1 VNLKFT
7 LIGEPPSFTKIVYL
21 PLGTGGPPPSPSE
34 QRPRLEYRAEEGNF
48 SFLGDQ
54 IGVVESPLG
63 SLITVTLKSDEFVD
77 LKFTLVLPP
86 IITEGGLIVFESIAV
101 KTETPRGG
109 IAPGIG
115 VQLRY
120 RELLR
125 LNGEVDG
132 EPFHEGEI

>member
-21 PLGTGGPPPSPSE
+21 PLGTGGPPPPPSE
-34 QRPRLEYRAEEGNF
+34 QRPRLEYRGEEGNF

-86 IITEGGLIVFESIAV
+86 IITQGGLVVFESIAV
-101 KTETPRGG
+101 KTETFRNGT
-109 IAPGIG
+109 APELGFR
-115 VQLRY
+115 LRY
-120 RELLR
+120 GELLR
-125 LNGEVDG
+125 LSGEVDG